1 MNPKRPKND
10 PPRDEPAREIRFSPE
25 VIAAAEKSA
34 GRSLRSDVPELP
46 PEEQQPKG

>member
-10 PPRDEPAREIRFSPE
+10 PPREEPAREVRFSPE

-34 GRSLRSDVPELP
+34 GRSLRSDVPDLP
-46 PEEQQPKG
+46 PDRQREKD

>member
-1 MNPKRPKND
+1 MNPKHPKKD
-10 PPRDEPAREIRFSPE
+10 PPGKDIPPREIRFSPE

-46 PEEQQPKG
+46 REEQPQR